1 MEIFRLY
8 RRARFAG
15 DHAGA
20 LLSGG
25 RWNSIGTPMLYASR
39 HLSLACME
47 MLIHMDKLQLPEGFV
62 WSSAELP
69 ESPKTL
75 EVGPLEDVP
84 KCQAAGDSWIREG
97 GQLAARVRSVVV
109 PQEYNVLLNPNH
121 PGYKELEWTEPMPF
135 RFDKRLFTSE
145 PRVP

>member
-1 MEIFRLY
+1 
-8 RRARFAG
+8 
-15 DHAGA
+15 
-20 LLSGG
+20 
-25 RWNSIGTPMLYASR
+25 MLYASR